1 MTILIIILIILLTL
15 SIINNFYMYN
25 YNYKESC
32 VEKYVYSLDL
42 PKDLKYKTITFFY
55 KDKTFK
61 KCFKDDYKLTD
72 IPIRQ
77 ENEMLINNF
86 LSSIN
91 NNPEILYIINK
102 NNSSSLKLNEI
113 NFLKLRNL

>member
-1 MTILIIILIILLTL
+1 MISILAVEQNLVSQLIPFYLIQYLQL
-15 SIINNFYMYN
+15 S
-25 YNYKESC
+25 
-32 VEKYVYSLDL
+32 VQL

-91 NNPEILYIINK
+91 NNPEILYIIDK